1 METEMRS
8 ITEDIRLC
16 IQELRRKVFVLLL
29 TALIGLITGIVASQ
43 FVNGNVYQA
52 SVCIYNAEYSS
63 YYETTAITHFL
74 QNAQTLSQ
82 SRKVAESAA
91 QLLGD
96 GYTADEVQ
104 GSVKLSQEEDSSV
117 VWISCESPVP
127 VRAIEM
133 VNAFT
138 ESLVNEIKLIAG
150 ADSVQILEYAQ
161 SARMVSNLSTTRL
174 LIMVLIPMAFV
185 TVACLIIT
193 LRLLLSSRILSLDRC
208 TLNGQ
213 INLLGVIPEISKGT
227 GENENRST

>member
-29 TALIGLITGIVASQ
+29 VALVGLIARIIGSQ
-43 FVNGNVYQA
+43 FVKGNVYQA

-63 YYETTAITHFL
+63 YYESTAMANFL

-82 SRKVAESAA
+82 SRKVAENAA
-91 QLLGD
+91 ELLGD

-104 GSVKLSQEEDSSV
+104 GSVHLYQEEDSSV
-117 VWISCESPVP
+117 VWIICQSSVP
-127 VRAIEM
+127 LRAIEI

-138 ESLVNEIKLIAG
+138 ESLVIEIKSIVG

-161 SARMVSNLSTTRL
+161 TAKMISNLSTTRL